1 MPIVTASVLPDT
13 PSLAITELT
22 WNLTVCSESTR
33 LAGVCNIKDWIQLW
47 SRLCGESGD
56 STLVPRPLAPPAGA
70 AKRCLPTQSH
80 SKLLSRRVKP
90 RQLAIPLTGVR
101 TNDENLALT
110 ELEVR
115 FIAIAEKNRNFR
127 TKPLFGYAQR
137 TGDFNSTTL
146 GRKPACGFGARWT
159 VRDKSK
165 ILRLTFIK
173 IIATTMLDAVPGV
186 KQTSHHR
193 VGALFFPHPAV

>member
-1 MPIVTASVLPDT
+1 MV
-13 PSLAITELT
+13 
-22 WNLTVCSESTR
+22 
-33 LAGVCNIKDWIQLW
+33 QLW

-115 FIAIAEKNRNFR
+115 FIAIVEKKRNFR

-186 KQTSHHR
+186 KQTSSPSR
-193 VGALFFPHPAV
+193 WRAVFSPSGGIGASCTICAMERESLRKIMQCAFSFAKRRAIP